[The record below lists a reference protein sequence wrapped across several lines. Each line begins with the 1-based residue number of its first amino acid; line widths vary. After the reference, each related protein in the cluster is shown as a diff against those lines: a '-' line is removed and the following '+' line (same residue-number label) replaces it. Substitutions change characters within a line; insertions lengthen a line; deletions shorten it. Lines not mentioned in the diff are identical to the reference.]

1 VIAVTDERMRELLSP
16 YLEQPLA
23 ADQYEMLREY
33 LELLLKWNARTNLT
47 AIRDEE
53 LVVQRHFGESLALA
67 EFVLQH
73 GEIVTAADLGSGA
86 GFPGLPFA
94 IYAPEIQVTLIE
106 SQNKKATFLKEVAR
120 ALDLPNVSV
129 RNERGEQVKEKFDV
143 VMMRAV
149 EKFDGA
155 LNVAAA
161 LAKPKGHIALLIS
174 EPQLQNVTRSLPI
187 AGLWSTRDLANGA
200 VVAVAKL
207 I

>member
-1 VIAVTDERMRELLSP
+1 MRELLEP

-53 LVVQRHFGESLALA
+53 LMAQRHFGESLALA
-67 EFVLQH
+67 EFVLEH
-73 GEIVTAADLGSGA
+73 GELATAADLGSGA

-94 IYAPEIQVTLIE
+94 IFAPEIKVTLVE
-106 SQNKKATFLKEVAR
+106 SQNKKATFLKEVVR
-120 ALDLPNVSV
+120 ALDLQNVSV
-129 RNERGEQVKEKFDV
+129 RNERGEQIKERFDV

-149 EKFDGA
+149 EKFEDA
-155 LNVAAA
+155 LKVAAA
-161 LAKPKGHIALLIS
+161 LVKPKGCIALLIS
-174 EPQLQNVTRSLPI
+174 EQQLEHATRSLPV

-207 I
+207 L